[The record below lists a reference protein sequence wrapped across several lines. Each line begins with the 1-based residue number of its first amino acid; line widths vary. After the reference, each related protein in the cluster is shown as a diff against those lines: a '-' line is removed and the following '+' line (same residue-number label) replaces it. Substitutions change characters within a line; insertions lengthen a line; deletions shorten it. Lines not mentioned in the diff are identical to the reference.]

1 MEEIQLS
8 PDEQYAEISRN
19 YQEFREKVDEFN
31 KSTTKCK
38 DAIARFVVISSLFL
52 EIIPMEL
59 EFTHFEFQ

>member
-38 DAIARFVVISSLFL
+38 DAIARFVVIFRLLL
-52 EIIPMEL
+52 EIISMEL